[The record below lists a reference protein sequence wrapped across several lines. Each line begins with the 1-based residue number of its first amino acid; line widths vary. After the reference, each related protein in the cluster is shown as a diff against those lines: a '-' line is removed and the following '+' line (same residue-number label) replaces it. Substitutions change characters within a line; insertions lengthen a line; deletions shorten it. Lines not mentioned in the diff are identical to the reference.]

1 VRRREFITLLGGATV
16 AWPVGARAQQ
26 PARIRRIAI
35 LTPFSANDAEG
46 NARLT
51 AFAQGLAQSGW
62 TVGQNVRIDYRWGD
76 GKADTMRKY
85 AAELVALGPDVI
97 LAYSSAA
104 VAPLLEATRTIPI
117 VFAGIADPVAA
128 GYVENLA
135 RPGGNATGFAVYEYS
150 ISGKWLEVLK
160 EVAPRVARAAVLRH
174 LTSRPVL
181 ASSAPSKRW
190 RLHSAWNCAP
200 STCATPPRS
209 SAHSRS
215 SLRVRT
221 AA

>member
-1 VRRREFITLLGGATV
+1 MKRREFITLAGGAAVT
-16 AWPVGARAQQ
+16 WPVAARAQQ
-26 PARIRRIAI
+26 PARTRRIA
-35 LTPFSANDAEG
+35 SKN
-46 NARLT
+46 
-51 AFAQGLAQSGW
+51 
-62 TVGQNVRIDYRWGD
+62 
-76 GKADTMRKY
+76 

-97 LAYSSAA
+97 LASSSAA

-135 RPGGNATGFAVYEYS
+135 R
-150 ISGKWLEVLK
+150 
-160 EVAPRVARAAVLRH
+160 RAATPPALPSTNIPSVENGWRCSRRLRRAWREQQSFVH

-181 ASSAPSKRW
+181 ASSAPSRRC
-190 RLHSAWNCAP
+190 RLRLGWSCAP

-209 SAHSRS
+209 SVHSRS